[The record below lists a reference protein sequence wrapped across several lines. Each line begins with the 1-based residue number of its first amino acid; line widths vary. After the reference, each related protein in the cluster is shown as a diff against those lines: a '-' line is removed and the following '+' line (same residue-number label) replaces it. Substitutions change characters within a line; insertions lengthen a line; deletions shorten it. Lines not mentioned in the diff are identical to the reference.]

1 MKKNIIFLFFLL
13 GILTFAFNSVDEIKI
28 YSKQVPKNSDFK
40 YKKQTGSYFE
50 YTVSD
55 ARARVFYKGN
65 AVTKV
70 ELRVPYYFGKNRGN
84 VINYLLNNNI
94 EVVAADISLDKVSDK
109 VRKIETNIFENTDYL
124 FSNLQNVGTC
134 IHLAWR
140 NGFVHNSI
148 THLEDISLHYKFLKK
163 IHEFGIKNI
172 NVIGTMHE
180 IGYWEGEVDNN
191 TSTNPISFYGI
202 AKNSLRQSLKILEE
216 SDKELLIKW
225 LRVFYIQG
233 DDRNNNSIFS
243 KILQK
248 EEEGAKTFPFTTGK
262 NKYDFINISILAE
275 MISKAAL
282 QTEVT
287 GIINCCSGKPVSLK
301 EKVESFLKENNLK
314 IKLEYGVFPDRAY
327 DSPAIWGNNNI
338 ISEIIKKEFL

>member
-1 MKKNIIFLFFLL
+1 MKQKVL
-13 GILTFAFNSVDEIKI
+13 V
-28 YSKQVPKNSDFK
+28 
-40 YKKQTGSYFE
+40 TGANGYIG
-50 YTVSD
+50 
-55 ARARVFYKGN
+55 R
-65 AVTKV
+65 
-70 ELRVPYYFGKNRGN
+70 N
-84 VINYLLNNNI
+84 VINYLLDSNI
-94 EVVAADISLDKVSDK
+94 DVVAVDISLNKIISEKVK
-109 VRKIETNIFENTDYL
+109 KIEINIFENTDYL
-124 FSNLQNVGTC
+124 FSNLQNVGIC

-180 IGYWEGEVDNN
+180 IGYWEGEVDND
-191 TSTNPISFYGI
+191 TTTNPISFYGI
-202 AKNSLRQSLKILEE
+202 AKNSLRQSLKILED
-216 SDKELLIKW
+216 SDKELFIKW

-301 EKVESFLKENNLK
+301 EKVELFLKENNLK
-314 IKLEYGVFPDRAY
+314 IKLEYGVFPDRSY
-327 DSPAIWGNNNI
+327 DSPAIWGNNSI
-338 ISEIIKKEFL
+338 ISKIMNNKVKKNF

>member
-1 MKKNIIFLFFLL
+1 MKQKVL
-13 GILTFAFNSVDEIKI
+13 V
-28 YSKQVPKNSDFK
+28 
-40 YKKQTGSYFE
+40 TGANGYIG
-50 YTVSD
+50 
-55 ARARVFYKGN
+55 R
-65 AVTKV
+65 
-70 ELRVPYYFGKNRGN
+70 N
-84 VINYLLNNNI
+84 VIDYLLDNNI
-94 EVVAADISLDKVSDK
+94 DVVAVDISLNKIISEKVK
-109 VRKIETNIFENTDYL
+109 KIEINIFENTDYL
-124 FSNLQNVGTC
+124 FSNLQNVGIC

-180 IGYWEGEVDNN
+180 IGYWEGEVDND
-191 TSTNPISFYGI
+191 TTTNPISFYGI
-202 AKNSLRQSLKILEE
+202 AKNSLRQSLKILED
-216 SDKELLIKW
+216 SDKELFIKW

-301 EKVESFLKENNLK
+301 EKVELFLKENNLK
-314 IKLEYGVFPDRAY
+314 IKLEYGVFPDRSY
-327 DSPAIWGNNNI
+327 DSPAIWGNNSI
-338 ISEIIKKEFL
+338 ISKIMNNKVKKNF

>member
-1 MKKNIIFLFFLL
+1 MKQKVL
-13 GILTFAFNSVDEIKI
+13 V
-28 YSKQVPKNSDFK
+28 
-40 YKKQTGSYFE
+40 TGANGYIG
-50 YTVSD
+50 
-55 ARARVFYKGN
+55 R
-65 AVTKV
+65 
-70 ELRVPYYFGKNRGN
+70 N
-84 VINYLLNNNI
+84 VINYLLDSNI
-94 EVVAADISLDKVSDK
+94 DVVAVDISLNKIISEKVK
-109 VRKIETNIFENTDYL
+109 KIEINIFENTDYL
-124 FSNLQNVGTC
+124 FSNLQNVGIC

-148 THLEDISLHYKFLKK
+148 THLEDISLHYNFLKK

-180 IGYWEGEVDNN
+180 IGYWEGEVDND
-191 TSTNPISFYGI
+191 TTTNPISFYGI
-202 AKNSLRQSLKILEE
+202 AKNSLRQSLKILED
-216 SDKELLIKW
+216 SDKELFIKW

-301 EKVESFLKENNLK
+301 EKVELFLKENNLK
-314 IKLEYGVFPDRAY
+314 IKLEYGVFPDRSY
-327 DSPAIWGNNNI
+327 DSPAIWGNNSI
-338 ISEIIKKEFL
+338 ISKIMNNKVKKNF

>member
-1 MKKNIIFLFFLL
+1 MKQKVL
-13 GILTFAFNSVDEIKI
+13 V
-28 YSKQVPKNSDFK
+28 
-40 YKKQTGSYFE
+40 TGANGYIG
-50 YTVSD
+50 
-55 ARARVFYKGN
+55 R
-65 AVTKV
+65 
-70 ELRVPYYFGKNRGN
+70 N
-84 VINYLLNNNI
+84 VINYLLDSNI
-94 EVVAADISLDKVSDK
+94 DVVAVDISLN
-109 VRKIETNIFENTDYL
+109 KIEINIFENTDYL
-124 FSNLQNVGTC
+124 FSNLQNVGIC

-180 IGYWEGEVDNN
+180 IGYWEGEVAND
-191 TSTNPISFYGI
+191 TTTNPISFYGI
-202 AKNSLRQSLKILEE
+202 AKNSLRQSLKILED

-248 EEEGAKTFPFTTGK
+248 EEEGAKTFPFTTGE

-282 QTEVT
+282 QTKVT

-314 IKLEYGVFPDRAY
+314 IKLEYGVFPDRSY
-327 DSPAIWGNNNI
+327 DSPAIWGNNDT
-338 ISEIIKKEFL
+338 ISKIMKKVLIK

>member
-1 MKKNIIFLFFLL
+1 MKQKVL
-13 GILTFAFNSVDEIKI
+13 V
-28 YSKQVPKNSDFK
+28 
-40 YKKQTGSYFE
+40 TGANGYIG
-50 YTVSD
+50 
-55 ARARVFYKGN
+55 R
-65 AVTKV
+65 
-70 ELRVPYYFGKNRGN
+70 N
-84 VINYLLNNNI
+84 VINYLLDSNI
-94 EVVAADISLDKVSDK
+94 DVVAVDISLNKIISEKVK
-109 VRKIETNIFENTDYL
+109 KIEINIFENTDYL
-124 FSNLQNVGTC
+124 FSNLQNVGIC

-148 THLEDISLHYKFLKK
+148 THLEDISSHYKFLKK
-163 IHEFGIKNI
+163 IYESGIKNI

-180 IGYWEGEVDNN
+180 IGYWEGEVDND
-191 TSTNPISFYGI
+191 TTTNPISFYGI
-202 AKNSLRQSLKILEE
+202 AKNSLRQSLKILED
-216 SDKELLIKW
+216 SDKELFIKW

-233 DDRNNNSIFS
+233 NDRNNNSIFS

-248 EEEGAKTFPFTTGK
+248 EEESAKTFPFTTGK

-314 IKLEYGVFPDRAY
+314 IKLEYGVFPDRSY
-327 DSPAIWGNNNI
+327 DSPALWGNNSI
-338 ISEIIKKEFL
+338 ISKIINNNPKKDF

>member
-1 MKKNIIFLFFLL
+1 MKQKVL
-13 GILTFAFNSVDEIKI
+13 V
-28 YSKQVPKNSDFK
+28 
-40 YKKQTGSYFE
+40 TGANGYIG
-50 YTVSD
+50 
-55 ARARVFYKGN
+55 R
-65 AVTKV
+65 
-70 ELRVPYYFGKNRGN
+70 N
-84 VINYLLNNNI
+84 VINYLLDSNI
-94 EVVAADISLDKVSDK
+94 DVVAADISLNKINDKVK
-109 VRKIETNIFENTDYL
+109 KIETNIFENTDYL
-124 FSNLQNVGTC
+124 FSNLENVGTC

-140 NGFVHNSI
+140 NGFVHDSI

-180 IGYWEGEVDNN
+180 IGYWEGEVAND
-191 TSTNPISFYGI
+191 TTTNPISFYGI
-202 AKNSLRQSLKILEE
+202 AKNSLRQSLKILED
-216 SDKELLIKW
+216 SDKELFIKW

-282 QTEVT
+282 QTKVT

-314 IKLEYGVFPDRAY
+314 IKLENGVFPDRSY
-327 DSPAIWGNNNI
+327 DSPAIWGNN
-338 ISEIIKKEFL
+338 

>member
-1 MKKNIIFLFFLL
+1 MKQKVL
-13 GILTFAFNSVDEIKI
+13 V
-28 YSKQVPKNSDFK
+28 
-40 YKKQTGSYFE
+40 TGANGYIG
-50 YTVSD
+50 
-55 ARARVFYKGN
+55 R
-65 AVTKV
+65 
-70 ELRVPYYFGKNRGN
+70 N
-84 VINYLLNNNI
+84 VINYLLDSNI
-94 EVVAADISLDKVSDK
+94 DVVAVDISLNKIISEKVK
-109 VRKIETNIFENTDYL
+109 KIEINIFENTDYL
-124 FSNLQNVGTC
+124 FSNLQNVGIC

-180 IGYWEGEVDNN
+180 IGYWEGEVAND
-191 TSTNPISFYGI
+191 TTTNPISFYGI
-202 AKNSLRQSLKILEE
+202 AKNSLRQSLKILED
-216 SDKELLIKW
+216 SDKELFIKW

-248 EEEGAKTFPFTTGK
+248 EEEGAKTFPFTTGE

-301 EKVESFLKENNLK
+301 EPFL
-314 IKLEYGVFPDRAY
+314 
-327 DSPAIWGNNNI
+327 
-338 ISEIIKKEFL
+338 

>member
-1 MKKNIIFLFFLL
+1 MKQKVL
-13 GILTFAFNSVDEIKI
+13 V
-28 YSKQVPKNSDFK
+28 
-40 YKKQTGSYFE
+40 TGANGYIG
-50 YTVSD
+50 
-55 ARARVFYKGN
+55 R
-65 AVTKV
+65 
-70 ELRVPYYFGKNRGN
+70 N
-84 VINYLLNNNI
+84 VIDYLLDNNI
-94 EVVAADISLDKVSDK
+94 DVVAVDISLNKIISEKVK
-109 VRKIETNIFENTDYL
+109 KIEINIFENTDYL

-180 IGYWEGEVDNN
+180 IGYWEGEVAND
-191 TSTNPISFYGI
+191 TTTNPISFYGI
-202 AKNSLRQSLKILEE
+202 AKNSLRQSLKILED
-216 SDKELLIKW
+216 SDKELFIKW

-248 EEEGAKTFPFTTGK
+248 EEESAKTFPFTTGK

-301 EKVESFLKENNLK
+301 EKVELFLKENNLK
-314 IKLEYGVFPDRAY
+314 IKLEYGVFPDRSY
-327 DSPAIWGNNNI
+327 DSPAIWGNNSI
-338 ISEIIKKEFL
+338 ISKIMNNKVKKDF

>member
-1 MKKNIIFLFFLL
+1 MKQKVL
-13 GILTFAFNSVDEIKI
+13 V
-28 YSKQVPKNSDFK
+28 
-40 YKKQTGSYFE
+40 TGANGYIG
-50 YTVSD
+50 
-55 ARARVFYKGN
+55 R
-65 AVTKV
+65 
-70 ELRVPYYFGKNRGN
+70 N
-84 VINYLLNNNI
+84 VINYLLDSNI
-94 EVVAADISLDKVSDK
+94 DVVAADISLNKINDKVK
-109 VRKIETNIFENTDYL
+109 KIETNIFENMDYL
-124 FSNLQNVGTC
+124 FSNLENIGTC

-180 IGYWEGEVDNN
+180 IGYWEGEVAND
-191 TSTNPISFYGI
+191 TTTNPISFYGI
-202 AKNSLRQSLKILEE
+202 AKNSLRQSLKILED
-216 SDKELLIKW
+216 SDKELFIKW

-248 EEEGAKTFPFTTGK
+248 EEEGTKTFPFTTGE

-314 IKLEYGVFPDRAY
+314 IKLEYGVFPDRSY
-327 DSPAIWGNNNI
+327 DSPAIWGNNSI
-338 ISEIIKKEFL
+338 ISKIMNNKVKKDF

>member
-1 MKKNIIFLFFLL
+1 MKQKVL
-13 GILTFAFNSVDEIKI
+13 V
-28 YSKQVPKNSDFK
+28 
-40 YKKQTGSYFE
+40 TGANGYIG
-50 YTVSD
+50 
-55 ARARVFYKGN
+55 R
-65 AVTKV
+65 
-70 ELRVPYYFGKNRGN
+70 N
-84 VINYLLNNNI
+84 VINYLLDSNI
-94 EVVAADISLDKVSDK
+94 DVVAVDISLNKIISEKVK
-109 VRKIETNIFENTDYL
+109 KIEINIFENTDYL
-124 FSNLQNVGTC
+124 FSNLQNVGIC

-180 IGYWEGEVDNN
+180 IGYWEGEVDND
-191 TSTNPISFYGI
+191 TTTNPISFYGI
-202 AKNSLRQSLKILEE
+202 AKNSLRQSLKILED
-216 SDKELLIKW
+216 SDKELFIKW

-248 EEEGAKTFPFTTGK
+248 EEESAKTFPFTTGK

-301 EKVESFLKENNLK
+301 EKVELFLKENNLK
-314 IKLEYGVFPDRAY
+314 IKLEYGVFPDRSY
-327 DSPAIWGNNNI
+327 DSPAIWGNNSI
-338 ISEIIKKEFL
+338 ISKIMNNKVKKDF

>member
-1 MKKNIIFLFFLL
+1 MKQKVL
-13 GILTFAFNSVDEIKI
+13 V
-28 YSKQVPKNSDFK
+28 
-40 YKKQTGSYFE
+40 TGANGYIG
-50 YTVSD
+50 
-55 ARARVFYKGN
+55 R
-65 AVTKV
+65 
-70 ELRVPYYFGKNRGN
+70 N
-84 VINYLLNNNI
+84 VIDYLLDNNI
-94 EVVAADISLDKVSDK
+94 DVVAVDISLNKIISEKVK
-109 VRKIETNIFENTDYL
+109 KIEINIFENIDYL
-124 FSNLQNVGTC
+124 FSNLENVETC

-180 IGYWEGEVDNN
+180 IGYWEGEVAND
-191 TSTNPISFYGI
+191 TTTNPISFYGI
-202 AKNSLRQSLKILEE
+202 AKNSLRQSLKILED
-216 SDKELLIKW
+216 SDKELFIKW

-248 EEEGAKTFPFTTGK
+248 EEESAKTFPFTTGK

-314 IKLEYGVFPDRAY
+314 IKLEYGVFPDRSY
-327 DSPAIWGNNNI
+327 DSPAIWGNNDT
-338 ISEIIKKEFL
+338 ISKIMKKVLIK

>member
-1 MKKNIIFLFFLL
+1 MKQKVL
-13 GILTFAFNSVDEIKI
+13 V
-28 YSKQVPKNSDFK
+28 
-40 YKKQTGSYFE
+40 TGANGYIG
-50 YTVSD
+50 
-55 ARARVFYKGN
+55 R
-65 AVTKV
+65 
-70 ELRVPYYFGKNRGN
+70 N
-84 VINYLLNNNI
+84 VINYLLDSNI
-94 EVVAADISLDKVSDK
+94 DVVAVDISLNKIISEKVK
-109 VRKIETNIFENTDYL
+109 KIEINIFENTDYL

-180 IGYWEGEVDNN
+180 IGYWEGEVAND
-191 TSTNPISFYGI
+191 TTTNPISFYGI
-202 AKNSLRQSLKILEE
+202 AKNSLRQSLKILED
-216 SDKELLIKW
+216 SDKELFIKW

-248 EEEGAKTFPFTTGK
+248 EEESAKTFPFTTGK

-282 QTEVT
+282 QSEVT

-301 EKVESFLKENNLK
+301 EKVELFLKENNLK
-314 IKLEYGVFPDRAY
+314 IKLEYGVFPDRSY
-327 DSPAIWGNNNI
+327 DSPALWGNNSIISNI
-338 ISEIIKKEFL
+338 INNNPKKDF

>member
-1 MKKNIIFLFFLL
+1 MKQKVL
-13 GILTFAFNSVDEIKI
+13 V
-28 YSKQVPKNSDFK
+28 
-40 YKKQTGSYFE
+40 TGANGYIG
-50 YTVSD
+50 
-55 ARARVFYKGN
+55 R
-65 AVTKV
+65 
-70 ELRVPYYFGKNRGN
+70 N
-84 VINYLLNNNI
+84 VINYLLDSNI
-94 EVVAADISLDKVSDK
+94 DVVAVDISLNKIISEKVK
-109 VRKIETNIFENTDYL
+109 KIEINIFENTDYL
-124 FSNLQNVGTC
+124 FSNLQNLGTC

-180 IGYWEGEVDNN
+180 IGYWEGEVAND
-191 TSTNPISFYGI
+191 TTTNPISFYGI
-202 AKNSLRQSLKILEE
+202 AKNSLRQSLKILED
-216 SDKELLIKW
+216 SDKELFIKW

-275 MISKAAL
+275 MISKASL

-301 EKVESFLKENNLK
+301 EKVELFLKENNLK
-314 IKLEYGVFPDRAY
+314 IKLEYGVFPDRSY
-327 DSPAIWGNNNI
+327 DSPAIWGNNDT
-338 ISEIIKKEFL
+338 ISKIMKKVLIK

>member
-1 MKKNIIFLFFLL
+1 MKQKVL
-13 GILTFAFNSVDEIKI
+13 V
-28 YSKQVPKNSDFK
+28 
-40 YKKQTGSYFE
+40 TGANGYIG
-50 YTVSD
+50 
-55 ARARVFYKGN
+55 R
-65 AVTKV
+65 
-70 ELRVPYYFGKNRGN
+70 N
-84 VINYLLNNNI
+84 VIDYLLDNNI
-94 EVVAADISLDKVSDK
+94 DVVAVDISLNKIISEKVK
-109 VRKIETNIFENTDYL
+109 KIEINIFENTDYL

-180 IGYWEGEVDNN
+180 IGYWEGEVAND
-191 TSTNPISFYGI
+191 TTTNPISFYGI
-202 AKNSLRQSLKILEE
+202 AKNSLRQSLKILED
-216 SDKELLIKW
+216 SDKELFIKW

-301 EKVESFLKENNLK
+301 EKVELFLKENNLK
-314 IKLEYGVFPDRAY
+314 IKLEYGVFPDRSY
-327 DSPAIWGNNNI
+327 DSPAIWGNNSI
-338 ISEIIKKEFL
+338 ISKIMNNKVKKDF

>member
-1 MKKNIIFLFFLL
+1 MKQKVL
-13 GILTFAFNSVDEIKI
+13 V
-28 YSKQVPKNSDFK
+28 
-40 YKKQTGSYFE
+40 TGANGYIG
-50 YTVSD
+50 
-55 ARARVFYKGN
+55 R
-65 AVTKV
+65 
-70 ELRVPYYFGKNRGN
+70 N
-84 VINYLLNNNI
+84 VINYLLDSNI
-94 EVVAADISLDKVSDK
+94 DVVAVDISLNKIISEKVK
-109 VRKIETNIFENTDYL
+109 KIEINIFENTDYL
-124 FSNLQNVGTC
+124 FSNLQNVGIC

-180 IGYWEGEVDNN
+180 IGYWEGEVDND
-191 TSTNPISFYGI
+191 TTTNPISFYGI
-202 AKNSLRQSLKILEE
+202 AKNSLRQSLKILED
-216 SDKELLIKW
+216 SDKELFIKW

-301 EKVESFLKENNLK
+301 EKVELFLKENNLK
-314 IKLEYGVFPDRAY
+314 IKLEYGVFPDRSY
-327 DSPAIWGNNNI
+327 DSLALWGNNSI
-338 ISEIIKKEFL
+338 ISKIINNNPKKDF

>member
-1 MKKNIIFLFFLL
+1 MKQKVL
-13 GILTFAFNSVDEIKI
+13 V
-28 YSKQVPKNSDFK
+28 
-40 YKKQTGSYFE
+40 TGANGYIG
-50 YTVSD
+50 
-55 ARARVFYKGN
+55 R
-65 AVTKV
+65 
-70 ELRVPYYFGKNRGN
+70 N
-84 VINYLLNNNI
+84 VINYLLDSNI
-94 EVVAADISLDKVSDK
+94 DVVAVDISLNKIISEKVK
-109 VRKIETNIFENTDYL
+109 KIEINIFENTDYL
-124 FSNLQNVGTC
+124 FSNLQNVGIC

-180 IGYWEGEVDNN
+180 IGYWEGEVDND
-191 TSTNPISFYGI
+191 TTTNPISFYGI
-202 AKNSLRQSLKILEE
+202 AKNSLRQSLKILED
-216 SDKELLIKW
+216 SDKELFIKW

-301 EKVESFLKENNLK
+301 EKVELFLKENNLK
-314 IKLEYGVFPDRAY
+314 IKLEYGVFPDRSY
-327 DSPAIWGNNNI
+327 DSPAIWGNNSI
-338 ISEIIKKEFL
+338 ISKIMNNKVKKDF

>member
-1 MKKNIIFLFFLL
+1 MKQKVL
-13 GILTFAFNSVDEIKI
+13 V
-28 YSKQVPKNSDFK
+28 
-40 YKKQTGSYFE
+40 TGANGYIG
-50 YTVSD
+50 
-55 ARARVFYKGN
+55 R
-65 AVTKV
+65 
-70 ELRVPYYFGKNRGN
+70 N
-84 VINYLLNNNI
+84 VINYLLDSNI
-94 EVVAADISLDKVSDK
+94 DVVAVDISLNKIISEKVK
-109 VRKIETNIFENTDYL
+109 KIEINIFENTDYL

-148 THLEDISLHYKFLKK
+148 THLEDIALHYKFLKK
-163 IHEFGIKNI
+163 IYEFGIRNI

-180 IGYWEGEVDNN
+180 IGYWEGEVDND
-191 TSTNPISFYGI
+191 TTTNPISFYGI
-202 AKNSLRQSLKILEE
+202 AKNSLRQSLKILED
-216 SDKELLIKW
+216 SDKELFIKW

-301 EKVESFLKENNLK
+301 EKVELFLKENNLK
-314 IKLEYGVFPDRAY
+314 IKLEYGVFPDRSY
-327 DSPAIWGNNNI
+327 DSPAIWGNNSI
-338 ISEIIKKEFL
+338 ISKIMNNKVKKDF